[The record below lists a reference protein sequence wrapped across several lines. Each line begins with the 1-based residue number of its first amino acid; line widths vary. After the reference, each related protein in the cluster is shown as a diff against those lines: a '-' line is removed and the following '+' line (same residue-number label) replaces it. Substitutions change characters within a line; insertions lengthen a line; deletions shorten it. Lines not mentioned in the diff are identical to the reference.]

1 MGDEREPDA
10 DWHPVRSTEGD
21 RMRFRTTILQNSKT
35 ATGIRVP
42 AEVVE
47 ALGAGK
53 VPKVTVTIR
62 GYTYRSSIAVMGG
75 DYMVGVSAD
84 SRAGAGVAGGDEVDV
99 DIELDT
105 APREVTVSP
114 DFAAALDAEPAAR
127 RTFDG
132 LSYSNKSWH
141 TLQIAGAKTAET
153 RQRRIAKSVEALR
166 EGRPR

>member
-1 MGDEREPDA
+1 
-10 DWHPVRSTEGD
+10 
-21 RMRFRTTILQNSKT
+21 MRFHTTILQNDKT

-47 ALGAGK
+47 SLGAGK
-53 VPKVTVTIR
+53 VPKVTVTIN
-62 GYTYRSSIAVMGG
+62 GYTYRNRIAVMGG
-75 DYMVGVSAD
+75 AYMVGVSAD
-84 SRAGAGVAGGDEVDV
+84 NRAGAGVAGGDEVDV

-105 APREVTVSP
+105 APREVTVP
-114 DFAAALDAEPAAR
+114 ADLAAALDAEPAAR
-127 RTFDG
+127 RTFES

-141 TLQIAGAKTAET
+141 TLQIEGAKTDET